1 MEKGMFA
8 EALADI
14 ESEPHPVGPP
24 FYWALLACVN
34 HRLQRQPESQHALHE
49 LERFNRQRPLDP
61 SILAWAYASIGDKK
75 QAFAWLEKAYV
86 QHSSALTALKV
97 DPVYD
102 PLRNDPR
109 FQNLLQRV
117 GLAQ

>member
-1 MEKGMFA
+1 
-8 EALADI
+8 
-14 ESEPHPVGPP
+14 
-24 FYWALLACVN
+24 
-34 HRLQRQPESQHALHE
+34 
-49 LERFNRQRPLDP
+49 
-61 SILAWAYASIGDKK
+61 
-75 QAFAWLEKAYV
+75 LEKAYD
-86 QHSSALTALKV
+86 QHSNGLTALKV